1 MKAIFVDTAGWM
13 LLSDSNDPFYL
24 KGIEFRDKWLN
35 KGGIFVTTDYVVDET
50 LTLLRTRLHLT
61 AAEKWW
67 QAVSNSSRI
76 SWEYINSVRSEEARA
91 LFFGWRDQKFSFTD
105 CTSFV
110 VMRELGIDKALTSD
124 KHFVRAGFTLVPG
137 KG

>member
-1 MKAIFVDTAGWM
+1 MKTIFVDTAGWM

-24 KGIEFRDKWLN
+24 KGIEYRNRWLK

-50 LTLLRTRLHLT
+50 LTLLKARLSLS
-61 AAEKWW
+61 AAENWW
-67 QAVSNSSRI
+67 QGVSNSYRI

-91 LFFGWRDQKFSFTD
+91 LFFSWRDKKFSFTD

-124 KHFVRAGFTLVPG
+124 KRFVRAGFTVVP
-137 KG
+137 KIK